1 LRDPKDNH
9 ECAEISIYSMLYFI
23 SIIENNQ
30 KNSFNKITITDI
42 PFHLK
47 LQQQFLEDIIIAE
60 LKVNISITY

>member
-1 LRDPKDNH
+1 
-9 ECAEISIYSMLYFI
+9 MLYFI